1 MICRHYFSTYSS
13 TLLIVFNFRFLSSIF
28 ILDFFLLFFSICTKC
43 NLCFQQNLNRK
54 QNKTLFFSVLP
65 HPSFFFKNRKL
76 ELSFNTKVSLSG
88 TVWKSSGIQTTKI
101 RHKNSA
107 LSNYTRLIWKNSYSG
122 ERDKQ
127 QFQQQQDIFYA
138 KTLSKTLSKNQ
149 TKSDKNYKKKTVLQ
163 NNTYCVQIL
172 YWSSLYFSHFSNQL
186 LKKTIHTYLLYFE
199 IPGYTI
205 FSRMFFVNKTCLWTF
220 FSVFSFSVTFY
231 LLELLSLFLSFCDLY
246 LVFVEMLIYTI

>member
-149 TKSDKNYKKKTVLQ
+149 TKSDKNYKKKPCYKTTHSVYKYYIGPASIFHTSRISYSKKRFTLIYYTLKFQ
-163 NNTYCVQIL
+163 VTLFFLGCFSSTKPVFEHFFQFSPFLWLFISLNFSL
-172 YWSSLYFSHFSNQL
+172 SSSL
-186 LKKTIHTYLLYFE
+186 
-199 IPGYTI
+199 
-205 FSRMFFVNKTCLWTF
+205 
-220 FSVFSFSVTFY
+220 SVIS
-231 LLELLSLFLSFCDLY
+231 
-246 LVFVEMLIYTI
+246 I

>member
-1 MICRHYFSTYSS
+1 MCKKILFKNSKMVFKRNWFVDTTFQHIHQHFWLSLIFVFYHLYSFW
-13 TLLIVFNFRFLSSIF
+13 I
-28 ILDFFLLFFSICTKC
+28 FLLFFSICTKC

-149 TKSDKNYKKKTVLQ
+149 TKSDKNYKKNRVTKQHILCTNIIL
-163 NNTYCVQIL
+163 VQPL
-172 YWSSLYFSHFSNQL
+172 
-186 LKKTIHTYLLYFE
+186 
-199 IPGYTI
+199 
-205 FSRMFFVNKTCLWTF
+205 FFT
-220 FSVFSFSVTFY
+220 
-231 LLELLSLFLSFCDLY
+231 LLESATQKNDSHLFIILWNSRLHYF
-246 LVFVEMLIYTI
+246 F